1 MSQKISSPRRLS
13 LLIACSGLVVLLG
26 LLIAD
31 FYREKQTNPVVSN
44 PASKS
49 RVDVGGDFTLVD
61 TKGVTRTQAD
71 FADKYML
78 IYFGF
83 SFCPDVC
90 PMALDIMG
98 AALDQLSA
106 LDQAKAEAVQPVF
119 ISIDPARDTP
129 EALAEYIQYFHPNL
143 VGLTGSQAQIDA
155 TLKAYRVYAARAPA
169 MDGDAPDAYMMDHSS
184 IFYLMDRDNQF
195 VAHFDHSTTPEKM
208 AAQLSARLP

>member
-1 MSQKISSPRRLS
+1 MSQKITSPRRLS

-31 FYREKQTNPVVSN
+31 FYREKQANPIRSN
-44 PASKS
+44 NA

-98 AALDQLSA
+98 GALDQLSA
-106 LDQAKAEAVQPVF
+106 LDGAKADAVQPVF
-119 ISIDPARDTP
+119 ISIDPERDTP
-129 EALAEYIQYFHPNL
+129 EAMAEYIQYFHPNL
-143 VGLTGSQAQIDA
+143 IGLTGSQAQIDA
-155 TLKAYRVYAARAPA
+155 VTKAYRVYAARAPA
-169 MDGDAPDAYMMDHSS
+169 MPGDAPDAYMMDHSS
-184 IFYLMDRDNQF
+184 IFYLMDKSNQF

-208 AAQLSARLP
+208 AAQLSALLP